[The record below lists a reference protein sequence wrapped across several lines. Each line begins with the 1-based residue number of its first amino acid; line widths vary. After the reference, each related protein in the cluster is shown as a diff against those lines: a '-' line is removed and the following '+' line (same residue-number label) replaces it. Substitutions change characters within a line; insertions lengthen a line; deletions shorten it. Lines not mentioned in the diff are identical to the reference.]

1 VRLKALTVSAL
12 LALPTVGQPQS
23 LGEAAK
29 QEAERRRKVQ
39 SEGPAAPVID
49 EQALNK
55 AGPARTDN
63 ATSETPSV
71 SPVPAVSETDGR
83 SGTGAAGSAR
93 APSTNANDLERERAQ
108 RARDERMWRERVA
121 AATARVEQARAHY
134 NAVKDMTLAPGQA
147 FVDRYGRA
155 VVQSPEHLQRIV
167 TNAKAELDA
176 AEKALAD
183 LLETARRDGIPPG
196 WLR

>member
-1 VRLKALTVSAL
+1 MRLKVLTVLAL
-12 LALPTVGQPQS
+12 LALPAAGQPQS

-29 QEAERRRKVQ
+29 QEAERRKKVQ

-55 AGPARTDN
+55 AGPARPDN
-63 ATSETPSV
+63 TTSGTAAVSPVRATSETQGRGKAG
-71 SPVPAVSETDGR
+71 AVGI
-83 SGTGAAGSAR
+83 AR
-93 APSTNANDLERERAQ
+93 AASADANDLERERAQ

-121 AATARVEQARAHY
+121 AATARVEKARASY
-134 NAVKDMTLAPGQA
+134 DAVKDTSLAPGQA

-155 VVQSPEHLQRIV
+155 VVQSPAHLQRIV
-167 TNAKAELDA
+167 ANAKAELDA
-176 AEKALAD
+176 ADKALED
-183 LLETARRDGIPPG
+183 LLEAARRDGIPPG